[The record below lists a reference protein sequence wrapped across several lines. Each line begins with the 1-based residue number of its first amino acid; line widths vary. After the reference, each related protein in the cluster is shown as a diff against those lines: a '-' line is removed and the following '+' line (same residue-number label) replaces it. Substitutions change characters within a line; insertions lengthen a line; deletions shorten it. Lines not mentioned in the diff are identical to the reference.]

1 MSETKSQSDD
11 GRTETERFT
20 NGVSGEKLIVGDRI
34 DTRLV
39 ARTFGQLGTRIKPS
53 HPNEEPE
60 PKTQLVQITRTN
72 DMDDVHRALLADT
85 ETGTII
91 YASRHDSQSAWS
103 QKEAD
108 WTVHE
113 VGTSVTVGDD
123 VDLTVADQDDEP
135 EDKQKYVQHWV
146 DIVIKDTANGYDD
159 YSDEREL
166 VGGSTLKLRDMDG
179 REAYAS
185 ITLEGTDQ

>member
-1 MSETKSQSDD
+1 MSERQSQSDD
-11 GRTETERFT
+11 GRTETKRFADD
-20 NGVSGEKLIVGDRI
+20 VSGAELIVGDRI

-60 PKTQLVQITRTN
+60 PKTQLVKITRTN
-72 DMDDVHRALLADT
+72 DMDDYHRALLADT

-91 YASRHDSQSAWS
+91 RASRHDSQSAWS

-113 VGTSVTVGDD
+113 TGTSVTVDED
-123 VDLTVADQDDEP
+123 VDLTVAEQDTEP
-135 EDKQKYVQHWV
+135 EDAQQYVQHWASV
-146 DIVIKDTANGYDD
+146 VIEDTANGHDD
-159 YSDEREL
+159 YNDERAL
-166 VGGSTLKLRDMDG
+166 VGGTTLKLRDMDG
-179 REAYAS
+179 REAYAT
-185 ITLEGTDQ
+185 ITLEDEQ

>member
-1 MSETKSQSDD
+1 MSETKSQSAD
-11 GRTETERFT
+11 GRTETKRFENT
-20 NGVSGEKLIVGDRI
+20 VVGDELIIGDQI

-91 YASRHDSQSAWS
+91 RAGRHDSQSAWS

-108 WTVHE
+108 WKVYE
-113 VGTSVTVGDD
+113 IGTSVTVDED
-123 VDLTVADQDDEP
+123 VDLTVAEQDDDP
-135 EDKQKYVQHWV
+135 EDEQKYVQHWV
-146 DIVIKDTANGYDD
+146 DIVIEDTANGYDD
-159 YSDEREL
+159 YSDERAL
-166 VGGSTLKLRDMDG
+166 VSGSTLKLRDMDG

-185 ITLEGTDQ
+185 ISLEDDQ

>member
-1 MSETKSQSDD
+1 MLVNDLQTDG
-11 GRTETERFT
+11 GRTETNRFADD
-20 NGVSGEKLIVGDRI
+20 VSGDELIVGDRI

-39 ARTFGQLGTRIKPS
+39 ARTFGQLGEQLYPS

-60 PKTQLVQITRTN
+60 PTTQLVQITRTN
-72 DMDDVHRALLADT
+72 DMDDTHHALLADI

-91 YASRHDSQSAWS
+91 RAGRHDSQSAWS

-108 WTVHE
+108 WE
-113 VGTSVTVGDD
+113 VYEIGTSVAVDED
-123 VDLTVADQDDEP
+123 VDLTVAEQDDDP
-135 EDKQKYVQHWV
+135 EDEQKYVQHWV
-146 DIVIKDTANGYDD
+146 DIVIEDTANGYDD

-166 VGGSTLKLRDMDG
+166 VSGSTLKLRDVDG

-185 ITLEGTDQ
+185 ITLEGTNK

>member
-1 MSETKSQSDD
+1 MSERQSQSDD
-11 GRTETERFT
+11 GRTETNRFVDD
-20 NGVSGEKLIVGDRI
+20 VSGDELIVGDRI

-60 PKTQLVQITRTN
+60 PKTQLVQITQTKFL
-72 DMDDVHRALLADT
+72 DDVHRALLADT

-91 YASRHDSQSAWS
+91 RASRHDSQSAWS

-113 VGTSVTVGDD
+113 TGTSVTVDED
-123 VDLTVADQDDEP
+123 VDLTVAEQDTEP
-135 EDKQKYVQHWV
+135 EDAQQYVQHWASV
-146 DIVIKDTANGYDD
+146 VIEDTANGHDD
-159 YSDEREL
+159 YNDERAL
-166 VGGSTLKLRDMDG
+166 VGGTTLKLRDMDG
-179 REAYAS
+179 REAYAT
-185 ITLEGTDQ
+185 ITLEDEQ

>member
-1 MSETKSQSDD
+1 MSETKSQTDD
-11 GRTETERFT
+11 GRTENKRFSDD
-20 NGVSGEKLIVGDRI
+20 VSGGKLIVGDRI

-91 YASRHDSQSAWS
+91 HAGRHGSQSAWS

-108 WTVHE
+108 WKVYEIGTTV
-113 VGTSVTVGDD
+113 SVDDD
-123 VDLTVADQDDEP
+123 VDLTVAEQDDEP
-135 EDKQKYVQHWV
+135 EDEQKYVQHWASV
-146 DIVIKDTANGYDD
+146 VIEDTANGHDD
-159 YSDEREL
+159 YNDEREL
-166 VGGSTLKLRDMDG
+166 VSGSTLKLRDMDG
-179 REAYAS
+179 REAYAA
-185 ITLEGTDQ
+185 ITLEDD

>member
-1 MSETKSQSDD
+1 MSETKSQNDD
-11 GRTETERFT
+11 GRTETKRFVDD
-20 NGVSGEKLIVGDRI
+20 VSGEELIVGDRI

-91 YASRHDSQSAWS
+91 RAGRHDSQSAWS

-108 WTVHE
+108 WKVYE
-113 VGTSVTVGDD
+113 IGTSVTVDED
-123 VDLTVADQDDEP
+123 VDLTVAEQDDDP
-135 EDKQKYVQHWV
+135 EDEQKYVQHWV
-146 DIVIKDTANGYDD
+146 DIVIEDTANGHDD
-159 YSDEREL
+159 YNDERAL
-166 VGGSTLKLRDMDG
+166 VGGPTLKLRDMDG
-179 REAYAS
+179 REAYAP
-185 ITLEGTDQ
+185 ITLEFDQ